1 MNLKDPEVYRLAR
14 ELAERRG
21 TSMTAAVRAA
31 LAEAVDREPVRTR
44 PKPTMEELWA
54 IVDRIRA
61 ASDEPFLTDD
71 DLYDEWG
78 LPH

>member
-31 LAEAVDREPVRTR
+31 LAEAVEREPAR
-44 PKPTMEELWA
+44 PARASLEDLLA
-54 IVDRIRA
+54 IARRSA
-61 ASDEPFLTDD
+61 GRPEPYLTDD
-71 DLYDEWG
+71 DLYDDRG
-78 LPH
+78 LPR

>member
-31 LAEAVDREPVRTR
+31 LAEAVEREPAR
-44 PKPTMEELWA
+44 PPRASLEDLLA
-54 IVDRIRA
+54 IARRSA
-61 ASDEPFLTDD
+61 ARPEPYLTDD
-71 DLYDEWG
+71 DLYDELG
-78 LPH
+78 LPR

>member
-31 LAEAVDREPVRTR
+31 LVEAVEREPY
-44 PKPTMEELWA
+44 L
-54 IVDRIRA
+54 
-61 ASDEPFLTDD
+61 SDE
-71 DLYDEWG
+71 DLYDERG
-78 LPH
+78 LPR

>member
-31 LAEAVDREPVRTR
+31 LAEAVEREPAHPGRATVDELLAIARRSAAR
-44 PKPTMEELWA
+44 PEPYL
-54 IVDRIRA
+54 
-61 ASDEPFLTDD
+61 SDE
-71 DLYDEWG
+71 DLYDERG
-78 LPH
+78 LPR

>member
-31 LAEAVDREPVRTR
+31 LAEAVEREPAR
-44 PKPTMEELWA
+44 PARVSLEDLLA
-54 IVDRIRA
+54 IARRSA
-61 ASDEPFLTDD
+61 ARPEPYLTDD
-71 DLYDEWG
+71 DLYDDHG
-78 LPH
+78 LPR

>member
-31 LAEAVDREPVRTR
+31 LAEAVEREPAR
-44 PKPTMEELWA
+44 PARVSLEDLLA
-54 IVDRIRA
+54 IARRSA
-61 ASDEPFLTDD
+61 ARPEPYLTDE
-71 DLYDEWG
+71 DLYDDRG
-78 LPH
+78 LPR

>member
-31 LAEAVDREPVRTR
+31 LVEALEREPAR
-44 PKPTMEELWA
+44 PARADLDELLA
-54 IVDRIRA
+54 IARRSA
-61 ASDEPFLTDD
+61 ARPEPYLSDE
-71 DLYDEWG
+71 DLYDERG
-78 LPH
+78 LPR

>member
-31 LAEAVDREPVRTR
+31 LAEAVEREPAR
-44 PKPTMEELWA
+44 PARVSLEDLLA
-54 IVDRIRA
+54 IARRSA
-61 ASDEPFLTDD
+61 ARPEPYLTDN
-71 DLYDEWG
+71 DLYDDHG
-78 LPH
+78 LPR

>member
-31 LAEAVDREPVRTR
+31 LAEAVEREPER
-44 PKPTMEELWA
+44 PPRASLEDLLA
-54 IVDRIRA
+54 IARRSA
-61 ASDEPFLTDD
+61 ARPEPYLTDD
-71 DLYDEWG
+71 DLYDELG
-78 LPH
+78 LPR